1 MTNNTYI
8 DSKNEEWHLS
18 SDEKVAAKL
27 AKTCFGQLAID
38 LTKDDIIA
46 LAKLMGLEVKEKEE

>member
-8 DSKNEEWHLS
+8 DSNQWEWEANKYGSLECVDPH
-18 SDEKVAAKL
+18 DCGCL
-27 AKTCFGQLAID
+27 ATPY

-46 LAKLMGLEVKEKEE
+46 LAKLMGLEVKESE